1 LCDETTD
8 LCADAEMNFNELHQM
23 INDMVDDVMNNVD
36 GPLTNSIILVEGLI
50 VGTTAA
56 NDFIDNLM
64 DMCVM

>member
-1 LCDETTD
+1 LCDETAD